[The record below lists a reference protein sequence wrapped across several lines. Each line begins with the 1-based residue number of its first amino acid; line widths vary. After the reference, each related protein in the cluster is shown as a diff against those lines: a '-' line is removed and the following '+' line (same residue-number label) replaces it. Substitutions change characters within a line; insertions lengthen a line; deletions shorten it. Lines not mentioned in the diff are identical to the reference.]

1 MTTLDHAIAISAPRS
16 AVYAALAN
24 IDHMREWHEG
34 TMEGEALRR
43 DGARVGDDVWLVGSA
58 GGAAADLRALQVKV
72 ADLDATVRS
81 LDAAQARLGDR
92 QLDEFD
98 RVRTAV
104 AAATDDLMARVTA
117 LADRVDADRLEE
129 QR

>member
-1 MTTLDHAIAISAPRS
+1 MLS
-16 AVYAALAN
+16 AVSALRAQLSWLVRGRRHTTAAL
-24 IDHMREWHEG
+24 
-34 TMEGEALRR
+34 
-43 DGARVGDDVWLVGSA
+43 DGLAT
-58 GGAAADLRALQVKV
+58 DLRALQAKV
-72 ADLDATVRS
+72 ADLDATVRA

-117 LADRVDADRLEE
+117 LADRIDDGRVGDTGNEE

>member
-1 MTTLDHAIAISAPRS
+1 MLSG
-16 AVYAALAN
+16 V
-24 IDHMREWHEG
+24 G
-34 TMEGEALRR
+34 ALR
-43 DGARVGDDVWLVGSA
+43 AQLSWLVRGRRHTVTA
-58 GGAAADLRALQVKV
+58 LDGLAADLRALQVKV

-117 LADRVDADRLEE
+117 LADRVDADRIAE

>member
-1 MTTLDHAIAISAPRS
+1 MLN
-16 AVYAALAN
+16 AVGALRAQLSWLVRGRHHTMAAL
-24 IDHMREWHEG
+24 
-34 TMEGEALRR
+34 
-43 DGARVGDDVWLVGSA
+43 DGLAT
-58 GGAAADLRALQVKV
+58 DLRALQAKV